1 MEVPPVIA
9 VLRPIAVM
17 ACGLAAALLVSCSSA
32 EKPADTPSDQ
42 STPAAPASSAA
53 PQAPLPPAPM
63 SDEDQ
68 IREALKASQDAY
80 NTQNWDAYLEMLC
93 PVQRAKFTGEIM
105 NMVKKGRAENG
116 LSFMTVTSVAIDG
129 DTAKATVEASNEVLG
144 TQTLTLPLERSDG
157 WKLCVKD
164 GTV

>member
-1 MEVPPVIA
+1 MTA
-9 VLRPIAVM
+9 VLRPVAAA
-17 ACGLAAALLVSCSSA
+17 ACGLVAALLVSCSGSD
-32 EKPADTPSDQ
+32 KPADQPSAAS
-42 STPAAPASSAA
+42 STGAPASATPLA
-53 PQAPLPPAPM
+53 PEPM
-63 SDEDQ
+63 SDADQ
-68 IREALKASQDAY
+68 IRESLKASQDAY

-116 LSFMTVTSVAIDG
+116 LSFMTVTNVTIDG
-129 DTAKATVEASNEVLG
+129 DTAKATVEASNEIMG